1 MKNLTTVEGSQTTN
15 DLDKYIPDLLLFD
28 VGLALLVVTYFL
40 EHVSVVSIF
49 HNQA

>member
-1 MKNLTTVEGSQTTN
+1 MQDFATVESTQSA
-15 DLDKYIPDLLLFD
+15 DALDEDVPDFLLFD

-49 HNQA
+49 HNQT